1 MSNQDDIIDNLI
13 LSGALEISGID
24 DKTNEFL
31 FTMTPKMQEV
41 MPELYEEHLNDVNRY
56 IMVLWEKGF
65 VNIDLSE
72 DNPIVTLNPISNDTD
87 EVARLD
93 RDQQWALAEIQ
104 RLIIG

>member
-1 MSNQDDIIDNLI
+1 MSNEDDIIDNLI

-41 MPELYEEHLNDVNRY
+41 MPELYEEHINDVNRY
-56 IMVLWEKGF
+56 IMGLWEKGF
-65 VNIDLSE
+65 VDIDFNE
-72 DNPIVTLNPISNDTD
+72 DSPIVRLSPISNDAD
-87 EVARLD
+87 EVSRLAVD
-93 RDQQWALAEIQ
+93 EQWALKEIQ

>member
-1 MSNQDDIIDNLI
+1 MSKEDDIIDNLI

-31 FTMTPKMQEV
+31 FNMTSKMQEV
-41 MPELYEEHLNDVNRY
+41 MPELYQEHLNDVNKY

-65 VNIDLSE
+65 VDIDFNE
-72 DNPIVTLNPISNDTD
+72 DNPIVRLNPISNDTD
-87 EVARLD
+87 EVSMLD
-93 RDQQWALAEIQ
+93 REEQWALAEIQ

>member
-1 MSNQDDIIDNLI
+1 MSKEDDIIDNLI

-31 FTMTPKMQEV
+31 FNMTPKMQEV
-41 MPELYEEHLNDVNRY
+41 MPELYQEHLNDVNKY

-65 VNIDLSE
+65 VDIDFNE
-72 DNPIVTLNPISNDTD
+72 DNPIVRLNPISNDTD
-87 EVARLD
+87 EVSMLD
-93 RDQQWALAEIQ
+93 REEQWALAEIQ

>member
-1 MSNQDDIIDNLI
+1 MSKEDDIIDNLI

-24 DKTNEFL
+24 DKTSEFL

-41 MPELYEEHLNDVNRY
+41 MPELYQEHLNDVNKY

-65 VNIDLSE
+65 VDINFNE
-72 DNPIVTLNPISNDTD
+72 DNPIVRLNPISNDSD
-87 EVARLD
+87 EVSRLD
-93 RDQQWALAEIQ
+93 RDHQWALAEIQ

>member
-1 MSNQDDIIDNLI
+1 MSKEDDIIDNLI

-31 FTMTPKMQEV
+31 FNMTPKMQEV
-41 MPELYEEHLNDVNRY
+41 MPELYQEHLNDVNKY

-65 VNIDLSE
+65 VDIDFNE
-72 DNPIVTLNPISNDTD
+72 DNPIVRLNPISNDTD
-87 EVARLD
+87 EVSMLD
-93 RDQQWALAEIQ
+93 REEQWALAEIE